1 MPKGSN
7 PNSRANLAKG
17 KKYQFNAETAAKA
30 GRKGAPK
37 SNASQAETR
46 DLKREMQIA
55 LDTIIKNSSGEEM
68 TVRRAIVLAQIK
80 KAISGDSN
88 AFKNCGEYADEKPAE
103 KQEVSIKEPRRFEFV
118 LKK

>member
-7 PNSRANLAKG
+7 PNSRANLEKG
-17 KKYQFNAETAAKA
+17 KQYRFVKGDTRAKVGHKY
-30 GRKGAPK
+30 

-46 DLKREMQIA
+46 DLKREMKIA

-68 TVRRAIVLAQIK
+68 TVRRAIALAQIK
-80 KAISGDSN
+80 KALSGDSN

>member
-7 PNSRANLAKG
+7 PNSRANLKPIT
-17 KKYQFNAETAAKA
+17 KKTAREL
-30 GRKGAPK
+30 GRRGAMV
-37 SNASQAETR
+37 SNAKQAETR

-103 KQEVSIKEPRRFEFV
+103 KQEVSIKEPRRFVFE